1 MSSADGD
8 TVFRDLRGRQVVRLR
23 YRNGELSRSSRDG
36 RCNIQFTK
44 TPNVLGMIGTALRE

>member
-1 MSSADGD
+1 VIPFFA
-8 TVFRDLRGRQVVRLR
+8 TFAGRQVVRLR
-23 YRNGELSRSSRDG
+23 YRNGELSRPSRDG

>member
-1 MSSADGD
+1 MSLADGD

-23 YRNGELSRSSRDG
+23 YRNGELSRPSRDG
-36 RCNIQFTK
+36 GCNIQFTK